1 MWVRIPPRA
10 LVTTLMYTKPHC
22 PYCAAARDDMQA
34 RGEAYEER
42 DATTN
47 PAWKAELMD
56 HSRNTGLVP
65 TIVRDERDVQV
76 GFPPGKG

>member
-1 MWVRIPPRA
+1 M
-10 LVTTLMYTKPHC
+10 TTLMYTKPNC
-22 PYCAAARDDMQA
+22 PYCAAARADMDE
-34 RGEAYEER
+34 RGEAYEDR

-56 HSRNTGLVP
+56 YSRNTGLVP
-65 TIVRDERDVQV
+65 TIVRAGGQVQV

>member
-1 MWVRIPPRA
+1 MP
-10 LVTTLMYTKPHC
+10 TLIYTKPNC
-22 PYCAAARDDMQA
+22 PYCAAARDDMDA
-34 RGEAYEER
+34 RGEPYEER

-56 HSRNTGLVP
+56 LSRSTGLVP
-65 TIVRDERDVQV
+65 TIVREGDQVQV